1 MIAQIENLP
10 DVSFIDGMTLDN
22 MKANMRTWYR
32 DKYRET
38 HNGAELTIKSGE
50 RTDLMLNAAATQL
63 YQLALYVDR
72 SGKLNLL
79 KYAYD
84 EFLDNIAAL
93 KGITRKPATAAVVT
107 MRFSLEAAMA
117 SAVPIPA
124 GTRVKVDDIYFA
136 TDEYAE
142 IPIGD
147 TYIDINCTCQTIGED
162 GNGYTPGEI
171 TTLSDNVAYI
181 DSVVNTTTS
190 DGGAD
195 IEDDEDLAERVYY
208 APGSYSTAGS
218 EESYE
223 YHVRAYSAEIG
234 SIVIKTPQAS
244 EVDIYVLMEDGS
256 LPSAAFLSG
265 LESYLSGADKRPI
278 TDLVDAKA
286 PSTTS
291 FNVDFTYYINESDSA
306 QATII
311 QGEVTQAVNDY
322 VAWQTGTIG
331 LDINPSELVRRVMD
345 AGAKRVVVTSPAHT
359 VVADTAVA
367 RLGTKT
373 VNYGGLESD

>member
-1 MIAQIENLP
+1 MIEQIENLP
-10 DVSFIDGMTLDN
+10 DVSFIDGMSLDN

-32 DKYRET
+32 DKYREL

-50 RTDLMLNAAATQL
+50 RTDLMLNAVATQL

-107 MRFSLEAAMA
+107 MRFSLASAMA

-124 GTRVKVDDIYFA
+124 GTRVKVDDLYFA

-147 TYIDINCTCQTIGED
+147 TYIDVSCTCQTVGED

-181 DSVVNTTTS
+181 DSVTNTTTS

-218 EESYE
+218 E
-223 YHVRAYSAEIG
+223 
-234 SIVIKTPQAS
+234 
-244 EVDIYVLMEDGS
+244 
-256 LPSAAFLSG
+256 
-265 LESYLSGADKRPI
+265 
-278 TDLVDAKA
+278 
-286 PSTTS
+286 
-291 FNVDFTYYINESDSA
+291 
-306 QATII
+306 
-311 QGEVTQAVNDY
+311 
-322 VAWQTGTIG
+322 
-331 LDINPSELVRRVMD
+331 
-345 AGAKRVVVTSPAHT
+345 
-359 VVADTAVA
+359 
-367 RLGTKT
+367 
-373 VNYGGLESD
+373 